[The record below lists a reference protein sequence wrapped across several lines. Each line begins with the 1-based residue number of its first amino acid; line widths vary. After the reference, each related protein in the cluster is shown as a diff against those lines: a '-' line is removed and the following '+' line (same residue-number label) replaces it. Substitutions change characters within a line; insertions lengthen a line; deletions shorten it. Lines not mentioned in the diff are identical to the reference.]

1 MHETVLGS
9 APVRRVARG
18 SVTAFAII
26 AAGVGLTYCSQ
37 LLIARVVGVDMY
49 GIYAYVI
56 AWIGVLAYFSAL
68 GFDVALLR
76 FVPAYHAEKSWALL
90 RGVVQYAQRRAILVG
105 EHVYHRL
112 NNDPTLG
119 SSVDPLLCRPRVWG
133 GRVRCGA

>member
-105 EHVYHRL
+105 VMVML
-112 NNDPTLG
+112 VGMLVIMAPPTTYGGQGRSALG
-119 SSVDPLLCRPRVWG
+119 VGC
-133 GRVRCGA
+133 CE